1 MNSCKSERN
10 LYENKKRLTVNR
22 APRFE
27 MIPDQRLSVFLAN
40 SPLINAWA
48 AAIAPAMSAIG
59 IAKKLMREMSHSCG
73 VHSDS

>member
-1 MNSCKSERN
+1 
-10 LYENKKRLTVNR
+10 
-22 APRFE
+22 